1 MIFLCK
7 VSSSDQEIG
16 TYRIISWKNS
26 TYHLNLGRLHNV
38 IDKAELY
45 FLWILFGIWLPSF
58 RVLHFQTPDDA
69 YAALRGNYS
78 KVGKICDIGL
88 AGQFS
93 LAPQIL

>member
-1 MIFLCK
+1 MIFWCN

-45 FLWILFGIWLPSF
+45 FLWILFGGILVAYEGSCGILKFFKGLGSGF
-58 RVLHFQTPDDA
+58 RLKNLCGFVSAREVNFYD
-69 YAALRGNYS
+69 
-78 KVGKICDIGL
+78 
-88 AGQFS
+88 
-93 LAPQIL
+93 